1 MCEANAYLK
10 QENEEV
16 LFMEAIDIIEPFEE
30 GLKLVDIFGRQKF
43 IKARIKE
50 MTLLSHRII
59 LEPITENLQSQT
71 DNFFIH
77 PKYNQNMKTEEF
89 ILEDEEV

>member
-10 QENEEV
+10 HGNEET
-16 LFMEAIDIIEPFEE
+16 LFMEAIDIIEPYED

-43 IKARIKE
+43 VKARIKD

-59 LEPITENLQSQT
+59 LEPTVEPVAPEPQIQTRTEVME
-71 DNFFIH
+71 H
-77 PKYNQNMKTEEF
+77 PERG
-89 ILEDEEV
+89 LS